1 MTPFFL
7 GWLLGGASAV
17 LIFVAVVL
25 LDRARTARRHVE
37 TESERIQRE
46 FAAGVDRMNLQV
58 GRALLPMV
66 TNTMHSI
73 SDTFQ
78 AIGDY
83 YDFDGDERDGD

>member
-1 MTPFFL
+1 
-7 GWLLGGASAV
+7 
-17 LIFVAVVL
+17 
-25 LDRARTARRHVE
+25 
-37 TESERIQRE
+37 
-46 FAAGVDRMNLQV
+46 MNLQV